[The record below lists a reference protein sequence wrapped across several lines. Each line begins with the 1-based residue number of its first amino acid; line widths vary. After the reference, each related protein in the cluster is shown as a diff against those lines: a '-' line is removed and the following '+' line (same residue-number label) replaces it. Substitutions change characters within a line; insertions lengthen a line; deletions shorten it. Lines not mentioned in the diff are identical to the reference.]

1 MTSLPGLLRLW
12 WVLWVLTLAGGDEI
26 VLGHPRLPGGRLLL
40 RLLPWRWRQRP
51 PRGVRLR
58 EALEKLGPIFVKF
71 GQILSTR
78 RDLLPPDIAD
88 ELVRLQDRV
97 PPFPGDQARRIIETA
112 YGQPLTAILA
122 SFDEV
127 PLASASIAQVHAGRL
142 PDGREVVIKVVRPGI
157 APRIRR
163 DVRLMNLLARFAQ
176 GMVRESR
183 RLRPVEVVREFEL
196 TLIDELDLMREAG
209 NASQL
214 RRNWLDSPDL
224 YVPEVY
230 WDFVRPNVMMMERIR
245 GIGID
250 NLSAMRAAGVN
261 FERLAERG
269 VEIFFRQ
276 VFEHNFFHADMHA
289 GNIFVG
295 PHEQYIAVD
304 FGIVG
309 SLNPAD
315 QRYLAENFVAFFNRD
330 YATVAKAHVRAGWVP
345 PDMRVDQFEGA
356 IRAVCEPI
364 FDKPLKD
371 ISFGVLL
378 LRLFQ
383 VARRFDMQVQ
393 PQLVLLQKTL
403 LNIEGLGRHLY
414 PELDLWRTAKPYLE
428 RWMRE
433 RIGWRA
439 LRNTLREEAP
449 LWADTLPRLPNMVFE
464 ALAHDPRRN
473 PPRALPR
480 QSSWRRRRR
489 DRVLGGAV
497 LVATAAWVWH
507 LAGLP
512 QPVWWGVP
520 ALVFPIAILAVVLV
534 WPQRD

>member
-12 WVLWVLTLAGGDEI
+12 WVLFVLARAGGDEI
-26 VLGHPRLPGGRLLL
+26 ILGHPRLPGGRLLL
-40 RLLPWRWRQRP
+40 RLLPWRWRARP

-88 ELVRLQDRV
+88 ELVRLQDQV
-97 PPFPGDQARRIIETA
+97 PPFPGEQARRLIEAA
-112 YGQPLTAILA
+112 YGQPLTTVLA
-122 SFDEV
+122 EFDDV

-142 PDGREVVIKVVRPGI
+142 PDGREIVIKVVRPGI

-163 DVRLMNLLARFAQ
+163 DIRLLYMLARFAHRV
-176 GMVRESR
+176 VRETR

-196 TLIDELDLMREAG
+196 TLLDELDLMREAG

-214 RRNWLDSPDL
+214 RRHWLDSPDL

-230 WDFVRPNVMMMERIR
+230 WDYVRPNVMMMERIR

-250 NLSAMRAAGVN
+250 NIAAMHVAGVD
-261 FERLAERG
+261 FQRLAERG

-295 PHEQYIAVD
+295 PNEQYIAVD

-309 SLNPAD
+309 SLRPQD

-330 YATVAKAHVRAGWVP
+330 YATVAKAHLRAGWVP
-345 PDMRVDQFEGA
+345 ADMRVDQFEGA

-371 ISFGVLL
+371 ISFGILL

-403 LNIEGLGRHLY
+403 LNIEGLGRRLY
-414 PELDLWRTAKPYLE
+414 PELDLWRTAKPFLE
-428 RWMRE
+428 RWMAE

-449 LWADTLPRLPNMVFE
+449 LWAETLPRLPNLVYG
-464 ALAHDPRRN
+464 ALEQAQRPQMLPPAPRRRW
-473 PPRALPR
+473 PGRLEL
-480 QSSWRRRRR
+480 
-489 DRVLGGAV
+489 VLGGAG
-497 LVATAAWVWH
+497 LTAAAGWVWQ
-507 LAGLP
+507 LAGFA
-512 QPVWWGVP
+512 QPVWLGIP
-520 ALVFPIAILAVVLV
+520 ALAWPLGLLTIVLL
-534 WPQRD
+534 WPRRG

>member
-1 MTSLPGLLRLW
+1 
-12 WVLWVLTLAGGDEI
+12 V
-26 VLGHPRLPGGRLLL
+26 
-40 RLLPWRWRQRP
+40 
-51 PRGVRLR
+51 
-58 EALEKLGPIFVKF
+58 ALERLGPIFVKF

-97 PPFPGDQARRIIETA
+97 PPFPAAQARRIIEDA
-112 YGQPLTAILA
+112 YGQPLSTVLGA
-122 SFDEV
+122 FDDE
-127 PLASASIAQVHAGRL
+127 PLASASIAQVHAGHL

-163 DVRLMNLLARFAQ
+163 DIRLLYMLARFAQ
-176 GMVRESR
+176 RTLREAR

-196 TLIDELDLMREAG
+196 TLLDELDLMREAG

-224 YVPEVY
+224 YVPEVH
-230 WDFVRPNVMMMERIR
+230 WDYVRTNVMMMERIR

-250 NLSAMRAAGVN
+250 NIDAMRAAGVD
-261 FERLAERG
+261 FQRLAERG

-295 PHEQYIAVD
+295 PGEQYIAVD

-345 PDMRVDQFEGA
+345 ADMRLDQFEAA

-403 LNIEGLGRHLY
+403 LNIEGLGRRLY
-414 PELDLWRTAKPYLE
+414 PDLDLWRTAKPYLE

-433 RIGWRA
+433 RMGWRA

-449 LWADTLPRLPNMVFE
+449 LWADTLPRLPNLVYG
-464 ALAHDPRRN
+464 ALDRVRRPEPPRPQPRRRW
-473 PPRALPR
+473 PGRLEL
-480 QSSWRRRRR
+480 
-489 DRVLGGAV
+489 VLGGAG
-497 LVATAAWVWH
+497 LTALAGWVWQ
-507 LAGLP
+507 LAGRDM
-512 QPVWWGVP
+512 PVWLGLP
-520 ALVFPIAILAVVLV
+520 ALGWPLAVLALALL
-534 WPQRD
+534 WPRRD

>member
-58 EALEKLGPIFVKF
+58 VALEKLGPIFVKF

-97 PPFPGDQARRIIETA
+97 PPFPGEQARRIIETA
-112 YGQPLTAILA
+112 YGQQLTAILA

-142 PDGREVVIKVVRPGI
+142 PDGREVVVKVVRPGI

-163 DVRLMNLLARFAQ
+163 DVRLMYLLARFAQ
-176 GMVRESR
+176 RMVRESR

-196 TLIDELDLMREAG
+196 TLLDELDLMREAG

-250 NLSAMRAAGVN
+250 NLDAMRAAGVN

-345 PDMRVDQFEGA
+345 PDMRVDQFEAA

-449 LWADTLPRLPNMVFE
+449 LWAETLPRLPNRVFE
-464 ALAHDPRRN
+464 ALAHDPRRQ
-473 PPRALPR
+473 PPRAPPR
-480 QSSWRRRRR
+480 QPAWRRRRR

-497 LVATAAWVWH
+497 LITTAAWVWH

-520 ALVFPIAILAVVLV
+520 ALLWPIALLAVMLF

>member
-1 MTSLPGLLRLW
+1 
-12 WVLWVLTLAGGDEI
+12 
-26 VLGHPRLPGGRLLL
+26 
-40 RLLPWRWRQRP
+40 
-51 PRGVRLR
+51 
-58 EALEKLGPIFVKF
+58 
-71 GQILSTR
+71 
-78 RDLLPPDIAD
+78 
-88 ELVRLQDRV
+88 
-97 PPFPGDQARRIIETA
+97 
-112 YGQPLTAILA
+112 
-122 SFDEV
+122 
-127 PLASASIAQVHAGRL
+127 
-142 PDGREVVIKVVRPGI
+142 
-157 APRIRR
+157 
-163 DVRLMNLLARFAQ
+163 
-176 GMVRESR
+176 
-183 RLRPVEVVREFEL
+183 
-196 TLIDELDLMREAG
+196 
-209 NASQL
+209 
-214 RRNWLDSPDL
+214 
-224 YVPEVY
+224 
-230 WDFVRPNVMMMERIR
+230 
-245 GIGID
+245 
-250 NLSAMRAAGVN
+250 VN

-345 PDMRVDQFEGA
+345 PDMRVDQFEAA

-449 LWADTLPRLPNMVFE
+449 LWSDTLPRLPNLVFG
-464 ALAHDPRRN
+464 ALAQAQRPPPAPPAPPKGRSRRFEIV
-473 PPRALPR
+473 
-480 QSSWRRRRR
+480 S
-489 DRVLGGAV
+489 GGAA
-497 LVATAAWVWH
+497 LTAAAGWLLH
-507 LAGLP
+507 LSGVV
-512 QPVWWGVP
+512 QPLWLGVP
-520 ALVFPIAILAVVLV
+520 ALVWPLVGLSVVLV
-534 WPQRD
+534 WPRRD

>member
-12 WVLWVLTLAGGDEI
+12 WVLFVLTRAGADEI
-26 VLGHPRLPGGRLLL
+26 ILGHPRMPGGRLLL
-40 RLLPWRWRQRP
+40 RLLPWRWRRRP

-58 EALEKLGPIFVKF
+58 QALESLGPIFVKF

-97 PPFPGDQARRIIETA
+97 PPFPAEQARRIIETA
-112 YGQPLTAILA
+112 YGKPLQAVL
-122 SFDEV
+122 SEFDDV

-142 PDGREVVIKVVRPGI
+142 PDGREVVLKVVRPGI

-163 DVRLMNLLARFAQ
+163 DIRLLNLLARFAERTL
-176 GMVRESR
+176 REAR

-196 TLIDELDLMREAG
+196 TLLDELDLMREAG

-230 WDFVRPNVMMMERIR
+230 WDYVRVDVMMMERIR

-250 NLSAMRAAGVN
+250 NVDAMRAAGVD
-261 FERLAERG
+261 FRRLAERG

-295 PHEQYIAVD
+295 PGEQYIAVD

-345 PDMRVDQFEGA
+345 ADLRVDQFEAA

-403 LNIEGLGRHLY
+403 LNIEGLGRRLY

-428 RWMRE
+428 RWMNE

-439 LRNTLREEAP
+439 VRSTLRQEMP
-449 LWADTLPRLPNMVFE
+449 MWADTLPRLPNLVYG
-464 ALAHDPRRN
+464 ALMQAQPT
-473 PPRALPR
+473 PPPEKP
-480 QSSWRRRRR
+480 RRRRLPR
-489 DRVLGGAV
+489 RLDVVLGGSA
-497 LVATAAWVWH
+497 LVAVAGWVLH
-507 LAGLP
+507 LAGLS
-512 QPVWWGVP
+512 QPLWLGVP
-520 ALVFPIAILAVVLV
+520 ALLWPLALLAVVLLL
-534 WPQRD
+534 PRRD

>member
-1 MTSLPGLLRLW
+1 MTSLPGLVRLW
-12 WVLWVLTLAGGDEI
+12 WVLFVLTRAGGDEMI
-26 VLGHPRLPGGRLLL
+26 LGHPRVFGGRLLL
-40 RLLPWRWRQRP
+40 RLLPWRWGRRQ

-58 EALEKLGPIFVKF
+58 LALESLGPIFVKF

-88 ELVRLQDRV
+88 ELVRLQDQV
-97 PPFPGDQARRIIETA
+97 PPFPAAQARRLIEAA
-112 YGQPLTAILA
+112 YGQPIDRVL
-122 SFDEV
+122 SRFDDT

-142 PDGREVVIKVVRPGI
+142 PDGREVIIKVVRPDI

-163 DVRLMNLLARFAQ
+163 DIRLLYLLARFAQ
-176 GMVRESR
+176 RMVREAR

-196 TLIDELDLMREAG
+196 TLLDELDLMREAG

-214 RRNWLDSPDL
+214 RRNFENSAEL

-230 WDFVRPNVMMMERIR
+230 WDYVRQNVMMMERIH

-250 NLSAMRAAGVN
+250 NIDAMRMAGVDLK
-261 FERLAERG
+261 RLAERG

-276 VFEHNFFHADMHA
+276 VFEHNFFHADMHP

-295 PHEQYIAVD
+295 PDEKYIAVD

-309 SLNPAD
+309 SLSAQD
-315 QRYLAENFVAFFNRD
+315 QGYLAENFVAFFNRD
-330 YATVAKAHVRAGWVP
+330 YARVAKAHLRAGWVP
-345 PDMRVDQFEGA
+345 ADMRVDQFEGA

-371 ISFGVLL
+371 ISFGLLL

-383 VARRFDMQVQ
+383 VARRFDIQVQ

-403 LNIEGLGRHLY
+403 FNIEGLGRRLY
-414 PELDLWRTAKPYLE
+414 PDLDLWRTAKPFLE
-428 RWMRE
+428 HWMQE
-433 RIGWRA
+433 RMGWRA
-439 LRNTLREEAP
+439 LRRSLTEEAP
-449 LWADTLPRLPNMVFE
+449 LWADTLPRLPNLLHG
-464 ALAHDPRRN
+464 ALLATQRRPGGRAPTPSQRLPRRLEI
-473 PPRALPR
+473 AI
-480 QSSWRRRRR
+480 
-489 DRVLGGAV
+489 GGAG
-497 LVATAAWVWH
+497 LVAATAWLWH

-512 QPVWWGVP
+512 QPIWLGAP
-520 ALVFPIAILAVVLV
+520 ALIWPLAGLALALV
-534 WPQRD
+534 WPRRG

>member
-12 WVLWVLTLAGGDEI
+12 WVLFVLARAGGDEI

-40 RLLPWRWRQRP
+40 RLLPWRWRRRP

-58 EALEKLGPIFVKF
+58 EALESLGPIFVKF

-97 PPFPGDQARRIIETA
+97 PPFPGEQARRIIEAA
-112 YGQPLTAILA
+112 YGQPLTAVLA
-122 SFDEV
+122 QFDDV

-163 DVRLMNLLARFAQ
+163 DIRLLNMLARFAERTL
-176 GMVRESR
+176 REAR

-196 TLIDELDLMREAG
+196 TLMDELDLMREAG

-214 RRNWLDSPDL
+214 RRNWLNSPDL

-230 WDFVRPNVMMMERIR
+230 WDYVRPNVMMMERIY

-250 NLSAMRAAGVN
+250 NIDAMRGAGVD

-269 VEIFFRQ
+269 VAIFFRQ

-295 PHEQYIAVD
+295 PNEQYIAVD

-345 PDMRVDQFEGA
+345 PDLRVDQFEAA

-403 LNIEGLGRHLY
+403 LNIEGLGRRLY

-449 LWADTLPRLPNMVFE
+449 LWSDTLPRLPNLIHG
-464 ALAHDPRRN
+464 ALERANAPVPPPTTPRKARPRR
-473 PPRALPR
+473 L
-480 QSSWRRRRR
+480 QT
-489 DRVLGGAV
+489 VLGGSA
-497 LVATAAWVWH
+497 LLAAAGWLLH
-507 LAGLP
+507 LAGVAQPLWLGLP
-512 QPVWWGVP
+512 LLLWPLL
-520 ALVFPIAILAVVLV
+520 ALAVVLV